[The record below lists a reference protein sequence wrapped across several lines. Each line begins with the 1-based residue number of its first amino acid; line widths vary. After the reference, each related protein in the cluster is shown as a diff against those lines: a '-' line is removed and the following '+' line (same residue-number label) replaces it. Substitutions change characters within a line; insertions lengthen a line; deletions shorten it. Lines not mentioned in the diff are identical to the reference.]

1 MHWRNTTT
9 TYGLLSIGMHWL
21 VALLVFSLFG
31 LGLWMVELDYYSS
44 WRHTAPEL
52 HKGFGLCLLALML
65 LRLLWRFLSPPPA
78 PLSSYSRLTR
88 LGAKLVHGA
97 LYLGM
102 FAVMLAGSL
111 ISTADGRGISVFGWF
126 EVPAS
131 ITGIPDQED
140 VAGAVHLY
148 LAWALVVFASL
159 HGLAALKHHFI
170 DRDTTLLRMLG
181 RAQSTSQAHKEL

>member
-1 MHWRNTTT
+1 MHWRNTEKA
-9 TYGLLSIGMHWL
+9 YGLLSIGMHWL
-21 VALLVFSLFG
+21 VALAVFGLFG

-52 HKGFGLCLLALML
+52 HKGIGLCLFALML
-65 LRLLWRFLSPPPA
+65 LRLLWRFVSPPPA

-88 LGAKLVHGA
+88 LGAKFGHSV
-97 LYLGM
+97 LYLGL
-102 FAVMLAGSL
+102 FAVMLAGYL

-126 EVPAS
+126 DVPAS
-131 ITGIPDQED
+131 ITSIPEQED
-140 VAGAVHLY
+140 VAGAVHFY
-148 LAWALVVFASL
+148 LAWGLVILAGL

>member
-88 LGAKLVHGA
+88 LGAKLGHGA
-97 LYLGM
+97 LYLGL
-102 FAVMLAGSL
+102 FAVMLAGYL

-131 ITGIPDQED
+131 IIGIPDQED

>member
-44 WRHTAPEL
+44 WRHTAPQL

-78 PLSSYSRLTR
+78 PLSSYSRLTQ
-88 LGAKLVHGA
+88 LGAKIGHSV
-97 LYLGM
+97 LYLGL
-102 FAVMLAGSL
+102 FALMLAGYL

-126 EVPAS
+126 EVPAT
-131 ITGIPDQED
+131 ITSIPDQED

-181 RAQSTSQAHKEL
+181 RVQPTSQAHKEH